1 MSQIASAQ
9 GGEDVRL
16 ADMPAAVEPLA
27 AAKQVRTIQS
37 VDRALSILEVLA
49 AATGEMPLGEIAER
63 AGLNPSTCH
72 HLLGTL
78 VVRGY
83 VGQTPSTRSYF
94 LGARITQLSDNRLRQ
109 FDLVDMAG
117 AELKRLN
124 RATLESVHLAV
135 LQGNALVTLA
145 KLDSQLP
152 IRVGSD
158 DAGKA
163 DAAHATATGKA
174 ILAWLP
180 ETEIAR
186 VIAQTGLRRFTDK
199 TITSIAELMEDLRH
213 VRRKGYAIDDEEFQ
227 PGVVCIGAAIRDHAG
242 AVKGSVSCSMPSM
255 RASGEHFEKVK
266 AAVREC
272 ARAVSQRYGSP
283 AETPERAAG

>member
-94 LGARITQLSDNRLRQ
+94 LGARITQLAQ
-109 FDLVDMAG
+109 FLSSAI
-117 AELKRLN
+117 A
-124 RATLESVHLAV
+124 HF
-135 LQGNALVTLA
+135 
-145 KLDSQLP
+145 
-152 IRVGSD
+152 RVGVPQVGD
-158 DAGKA
+158 
-163 DAAHATATGKA
+163 
-174 ILAWLP
+174 
-180 ETEIAR
+180 
-186 VIAQTGLRRFTDK
+186 VIF
-199 TITSIAELMEDLRH
+199 
-213 VRRKGYAIDDEEFQ
+213 
-227 PGVVCIGAAIRDHAG
+227 DHG
-242 AVKGSVSCSMPSM
+242 DNP
-255 RASGEHFEKVK
+255 
-266 AAVREC
+266 
-272 ARAVSQRYGSP
+272 
-283 AETPERAAG
+283 